1 MKQILKYCGR
11 TVVIAGVLGLIAGC
25 ADDSPNRVTHPTP
38 YNIPDADDL
47 AYMIADVDTMSADHN
62 MQRIAHGLRRATLA
76 AVIGASEGERHEM
89 LGSIEDADVDSAG
102 RIFILDSQHKQLF
115 VYNHSGEFIQN
126 IGRPGAGPGE
136 FTRPRELHID
146 RSNRI
151 IVLDGRRASVFTAR
165 DDTYELDAT
174 VALDYWSGS
183 LCIRRGLIYSSGNWS
198 EHYASFVHVL
208 TFGGEHIRSL
218 GTTYR
223 YPVEF
228 VRTDLSNGPI
238 ACHDASDA
246 VIYMFV
252 RLPVIYGYRDQ
263 GDQSWM
269 SMLADFEMGTMIEEP
284 LADGSPSMIYGMLD
298 KEHNWAIG
306 IHFVTAEY
314 FAVQTQRLV
323 PEGPDSYHTYLIN
336 GQTGEG
342 MYVGD
347 QLPRIHAIKSGKVL
361 VSTDVPFP
369 QLHVLHLPTKS

>member
-1 MKQILKYCGR
+1 MKQFLKHCGR
-11 TVVIAGVLGLIAGC
+11 TALIAGVLGLIAGC
-25 ADDSPNRVTHPTP
+25 ADNSPNRVIHPTP
-38 YNIPDADDL
+38 DNIPGLDDL
-47 AYMIADVDTMSADHN
+47 AYMIADVDTMSADRN
-62 MQRIAHGLRRATLA
+62 MQQLAQGLRRTTLA
-76 AVIGASEGERHEM
+76 AVIGAPEGERHEM

-115 VYNHSGEFIQN
+115 VYNQSGEFIQS

-136 FTRPRELHID
+136 FARPRELHID
-146 RSNRI
+146 GGSRV
-151 IVLDGRRASVFTAR
+151 IVLDGRRASVYTAG
-165 DDTYELDAT
+165 DGTYALDAT
-174 VALDYWSGS
+174 LALDFWPGS
-183 LCIRRGLIYSSGNWS
+183 LCTRRGHIFSSANWS
-198 EHYASFVHVL
+198 EHNASFVHVL
-208 TFGGEHIRSL
+208 TLSGEHIRSF
-218 GTTYR
+218 GMTYQ

-228 VRTDLSNGPI
+228 VRTDLSSGPI

-246 VIYMFV
+246 VIYMFA
-252 RLPVIYGYRDQ
+252 RLPVIYGYSGL

-269 SMLADFEMGTMIEEP
+269 SMLADFELGTMIEDP
-284 LADGSPSMIYGMLD
+284 LQDGSPSMLYGMLD

-347 QLPRIHAIKSGKVL
+347 QLPRIHALKSGKVL
-361 VSTDVPFP
+361 VSTDAPFP
-369 QLHVLHLPTKS
+369 QLQVLQLVTKS

>member
-1 MKQILKYCGR
+1 MKQFLKHCGR
-11 TVVIAGVLGLIAGC
+11 SVVIAGILSLIAGC
-25 ADDSPNRVTHPTP
+25 TDDFPNRVTHPTP
-38 YNIPDADDL
+38 DNIPGPDDL
-47 AYMIADVDTMSADHN
+47 AYLIADVDTMSADHN
-62 MQRIAHGLRRATLA
+62 MQRIAHGLRQTTLT

-126 IGRPGAGPGE
+126 IGRPGTGPGE

-146 RSNRI
+146 NSGRV
-151 IVLDGRRASVFTAR
+151 IVLDGRRVSVFTPR
-165 DDTYELDAT
+165 GDTYALDASVT
-174 VALDYWSGS
+174 QGFWSGS
-183 LCIRRGLIYSSGNWS
+183 LCTRNERIYLSGNWS

-208 TFGGEHIRSL
+208 TFGGEHVRSF
-218 GTTYR
+218 GMTYQ

-228 VRTDLSNGPI
+228 VRTDLSSGPL

-298 KEHNWAIG
+298 KEHNWATG

-323 PEGPDSYHTYLIN
+323 PEGPDSYHTYLLN

-361 VSTDVPFP
+361 VSTDAPFP
-369 QLHVLHLPTKS
+369 QLQVLQLTTES